1 MQQEMYTRF
10 FSTTIKIFIGQKINI
25 CLFILDQGSHTVLD
39 NIGTKPVLLEDK
51 ELRNRITRSAA
62 VKWIIKIKIKYM
74 YI

>member
-1 MQQEMYTRF
+1 MQQEMYTPF

-25 CLFILDQGSHTVLD
+25 CLFILDHTVLD